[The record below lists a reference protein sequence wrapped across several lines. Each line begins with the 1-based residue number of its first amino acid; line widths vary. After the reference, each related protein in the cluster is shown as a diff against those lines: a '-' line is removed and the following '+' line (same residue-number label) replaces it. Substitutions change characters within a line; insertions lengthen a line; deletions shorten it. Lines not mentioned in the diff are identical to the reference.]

1 MKYLD
6 QKKDIKLQSR
16 AHIWQVLIL
25 SSFKLLMKRT
35 TKCVW
40 NFNTVRKTLSRE

>member
-6 QKKDIKLQSR
+6 QKKKDIKLQNR

-25 SSFKLLMKRT
+25 SSFKSFVK
-35 TKCVW
+35 K
-40 NFNTVRKTLSRE
+40 ND